1 MSDQQ
6 DRNKHQQDPLQRQI
20 DERLEQ
26 ARYKVPQPK
35 KVRNRYENLQTLL
48 ATIMA
53 LGIVI
58 GLVVIVIQ
66 LFVK

>member
-6 DRNKHQQDPLQRQI
+6 GRNKYQKDPLQHEI

-35 KVRNRYENLQTLL
+35 KVRNRYEKLQTLL

-53 LGIVI
+53 LGIII